1 METAQERKTGGI
13 LGTIERVGN
22 KLPHPFILFL
32 YIIVILV
39 AASAILA
46 GMGVQVVNPT
56 TQETVYVR
64 NLLSRDGLVW
74 LLENMI
80 GNFSGFAPLGM
91 VLAMQMAIGL
101 AESVGLLSTVMR
113 RAILG
118 VPLWALSGTVMFLG
132 INGSLSLIHISEPT
146 RH

>member
-1 METAQERKTGGI
+1 MTTVIKGGISMETAQERKTGGI

-101 AESVGLLSTVMR
+101 AESERSCFWESTAASLLKLPSLWSRPWRQR
-113 RAILG
+113 R
-118 VPLWALSGTVMFLG
+118 S
-132 INGSLSLIHISEPT
+132 
-146 RH
+146 RQ